1 MRQRADGRGPH
12 AVGTP
17 DLSRSHF
24 QASEELER
32 AAPGTS
38 LRTGWLDRVLG
49 VAGSGT
55 PFQAVQLGDTAP
67 SGLLAGPEPVLAA
80 DSLDAFSLSGL
91 SWLGPRFAITL
102 RTLHQGVTSWRSR
115 PPRSPSRPSRPSTPS
130 TPSTPSRLSQPCAD
144 FTPKNGAVYPTG
156 GLGDVM
162 ADVARLVRGA
172 AGLQAVSVDFGDWD
186 MHTDLGAAGDGRML
200 THLGEVAQSLAA
212 FAQDLGS
219 LFTNVTVV
227 TLSEFGRRVEENG
240 SGGVDHGHGNVLLAL
255 GSGLNGG
262 QVHGS
267 TDYRD
272 VLVELLVKRKGLS
285 PSAAAGVFPGL
296 SPTLVGLFR

>member
-1 MRQRADGRGPH
+1 
-12 AVGTP
+12 
-17 DLSRSHF
+17 
-24 QASEELER
+24 
-32 AAPGTS
+32 
-38 LRTGWLDRVLG
+38 
-49 VAGSGT
+49 
-55 PFQAVQLGDTAP
+55 
-67 SGLLAGPEPVLAA
+67 
-80 DSLDAFSLSGL
+80 
-91 SWLGPRFAITL
+91 
-102 RTLHQGVTSWRSR
+102 
-115 PPRSPSRPSRPSTPS
+115 
-130 TPSTPSRLSQPCAD
+130 
-144 FTPKNGAVYPTG
+144 
-156 GLGDVM
+156 M

-219 LFTNVTVV
+219 LCTNVTVV
-227 TLSEFGRRVEENG
+227 TLSEFGPRVEENG

-262 QVHGS
+262 QVHGT

-296 SPTLVGLFR
+296 SPTVVGLFREQKPRAAMGRSSPTTLPPIRGSSRSAG